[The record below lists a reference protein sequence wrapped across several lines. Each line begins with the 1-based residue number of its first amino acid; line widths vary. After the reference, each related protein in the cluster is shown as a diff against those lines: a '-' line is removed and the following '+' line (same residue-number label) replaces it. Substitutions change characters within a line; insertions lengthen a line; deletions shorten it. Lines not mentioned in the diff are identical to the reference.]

1 MILYKHY
8 SKLPV
13 DLITEFLT
21 KPNLRFC
28 CASELND
35 PLEGILSFKIS
46 TELKKDLDKHNE
58 AHKFNSVFK
67 FLKSETP
74 KEFFICSFN
83 KAPLNP
89 LMWSHYAQSH
99 QGFMIEYDLNEFHGI
114 QMVDYLEKPNVVEF
128 SRNFMKALNQTNTM
142 NQMSNSHI
150 KDFTQKFQDNLA
162 TKPVCW
168 FYENEYRII
177 RAKEKFNE
185 YINEKHSYITKG
197 TIQECE
203 NIRCANEVC
212 TEDSC
217 PNNKLFFHELIDK
230 SYIKSI
236 IFGVNTPKEYIEI
249 IERIKREHSLSIQI
263 YKAEFIEDSYN
274 LIVPNHPILGIPP
287 IDKKAP

>member
-8 SKLPV
+8 SKLPE
-13 DLITEFLT
+13 DLIFDFLT

-35 PLEGILSFKIS
+35 PLEGILSYKIS
-46 TELKKDLDKHNE
+46 IDLKEKLDKYNE
-58 AHKFNSVFK
+58 SHLMDLVFK
-67 FLKSETP
+67 NLNNEMP
-74 KEFFICSFN
+74 KELFICSLN

-99 QGFMIEYDLNEFHGI
+99 EGFMVEYDLSSYNDLLKVEYLENPEVNEFTEDFMESI
-114 QMVDYLEKPNVVEF
+114 FLTNEENQF
-128 SRNFMKALNQTNTM
+128 SNKIIL
-142 NQMSNSHI
+142 
-150 KDFTQKFQDNLA
+150 KFVQNITSNLA
-162 TKPVCW
+162 KKGNDW
-168 FYENEYRII
+168 EYENEYRII

-185 YINEKHSYITKG
+185 YINEKDSYITKG
-197 TIQECE
+197 AIQECE

-236 IFGVNTPKEYIEI
+236 TFGVNTTKEYIEI